1 MSPTLASP
9 ASTPIAP
16 ADMVGFGKLVVRAR
30 EKQHG
35 SLTYKQ
41 YAKLLSRFIGLQP
54 KPQAGLLM
62 GCYLF
67 HQCRFRAA
75 LQLHGITVRPEFAP
89 IRKLP
94 GSATGFARVGEVE
107 RLVLK
112 RARRRSKLAKAS
124 AAARPAS

>member
-62 GCYLF
+62 GRYLF
-67 HQCRFRAA
+67 HQRCLAA
-75 LQLHGITVRPEFAP
+75 PPG
-89 IRKLP
+89 LP
-94 GSATGFARVGEVE
+94 VSA
-107 RLVLK
+107 
-112 RARRRSKLAKAS
+112 RSS
-124 AAARPAS
+124 AWC

>member
-16 ADMVGFGKLVVRAR
+16 TDMVGFGKLVVRAR
-30 EKQHG
+30 KKQHD

-62 GCYLF
+62 GWYLF
-67 HQCRFRAA
+67 HQRRLQAA
-75 LQLHGITVRPEFAP
+75 LMKQGITVRPEFTPAK
-89 IRKLP
+89 RLP
-94 GSATGFARVGEVE
+94 GSTTGFARIGEVE

-112 RARRRSKLAKAS
+112 RARRRSSRAVATEK
-124 AAARPAS
+124 